1 MRYSRSWVKANL
13 PVLFWIALMA
23 FVFAE
28 TVALGHITAAT
39 HVLR

>member
-1 MRYSRSWVKANL
+1 MRHSRSWVKANL

-23 FVFAE
+23 LVFAE
-28 TVALGHITAAT
+28 TVALRHLSAAK

>member
-28 TVALGHITAAT
+28 TVVLGHFSAAR
-39 HVLR
+39 HMLR